1 MGQADAVQPSIEDKF
16 TALLQSER
24 APEERRPAERQR
36 EETPEPE
43 EEESAE
49 VEAEQEDD
57 TETEQPET
65 DSKVEEVV
73 KYRFKVKNSDGLDEE
88 VEMTPE
94 EMQKSV
100 MLERDYR
107 RKTSEVSRQREQ
119 LQEEIRKGIEEQRAQ
134 YVQNLELAQNALIK
148 TVAPEFEGVNMAK
161 LAEEDPAQYVRLTNR
176 MQQVQT
182 VVQALQQEGQRIRE
196 QQAREHQES
205 LAKQVQTARETL
217 ERELPGWND
226 NVYQDIL
233 KTGIESYGFAPD
245 EVNQVIDP
253 RLIKL
258 MHDAHQYQKLKS
270 NKPLADKKV
279 AQAPK
284 VLKPTQGTSERS
296 DKQAQLRTQFK
307 RSGKTE
313 DFAELLKRTMFARK

>member
-16 TALLQSER
+16 TAMLQSER
-24 APEERRPAERQR
+24 APEERRPAEQQQ
-36 EETPEPE
+36 EEPPEPE
-43 EEESAE
+43 EEEPAE
-49 VEAEQEDD
+49 VDAEQDDD

-73 KYRFKVKNSDGLDEE
+73 KYRFKVKTEDGEQE

-107 RKTSEVSRQREQ
+107 RKTSEISRQREQ

-148 TVAPEFEGVNMAK
+148 TVAPEFENVNMAK
-161 LAEEDPAQYVRLTNR
+161 LAEEDPAQYVRLSNR

-182 VVQALQQEGQRIRE
+182 VFQALQQEGQRIKE
-196 QQAREHQES
+196 QQAKEHQEM

-226 NVYQDIL
+226 QVYQDIL
-233 KTGIESYGFAPD
+233 KTSIESYGLAPD

-253 RLIKL
+253 RIIKL

-270 NKPLADKKV
+270 NKPITDKRV

-284 VLKPTQGTSERS
+284 VIKPTQGTSEKS
-296 DKQAQLRTQFK
+296 DKQTQLRTQFK